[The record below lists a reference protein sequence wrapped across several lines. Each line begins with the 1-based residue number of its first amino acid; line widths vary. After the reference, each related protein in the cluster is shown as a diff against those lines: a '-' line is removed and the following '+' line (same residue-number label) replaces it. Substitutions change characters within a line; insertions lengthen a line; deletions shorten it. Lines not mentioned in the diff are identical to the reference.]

1 VSVLYLLSIKVPQI
15 IAIAKDKNKKAIK
28 RVENKKE
35 TIFLSIIK
43 EFSVK
48 VVQK

>member
-1 VSVLYLLSIKVPQI
+1 LYLLSINVPQI
-15 IAIAKDKNKKAIK
+15 IAIANDKNKKAIN

-35 TIFLSIIK
+35 TIFLSIIE
-43 EFSVK
+43 EFSFK